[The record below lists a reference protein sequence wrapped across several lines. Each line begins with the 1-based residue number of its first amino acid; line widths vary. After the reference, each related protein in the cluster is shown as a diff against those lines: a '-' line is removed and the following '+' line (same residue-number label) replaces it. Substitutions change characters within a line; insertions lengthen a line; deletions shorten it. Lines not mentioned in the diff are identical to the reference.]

1 MEILKENQ
9 IVTFIINGVTYS
21 YMVRD
26 DFVNLE
32 GKNNSIIF
40 SKLGIFD
47 ISAFCSRHYG
57 YTAGSGD

>member
-26 DFVNLE
+26 DFLNLE

-47 ISAFCSRHYG
+47 ISAF
-57 YTAGSGD
+57 